1 MNERL
6 RTDFSYNLQLL
17 ENVELSDDWLQ
28 MPIIKSSELIPSSLI
43 GFNYAKTAKDFNKG
57 VHFYIDE

>member
-17 ENVELSDDWLQ
+17 EDIELSDDWLQ

-43 GFNYAKTAKDFNKG
+43 GFNYAKKQKKK
-57 VHFYIDE
+57 